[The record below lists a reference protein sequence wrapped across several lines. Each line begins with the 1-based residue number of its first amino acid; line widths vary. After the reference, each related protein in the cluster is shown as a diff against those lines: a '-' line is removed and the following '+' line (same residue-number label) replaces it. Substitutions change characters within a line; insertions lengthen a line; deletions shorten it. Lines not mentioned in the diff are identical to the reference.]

1 MAPGGSKK
9 PPLDIPRETNP
20 RESLNLAIEETS
32 SLLLPEKERRYRSS
46 RKRMKTKYYELEA
59 RSEQIRN
66 EVQLNFSSTLSRE
79 LEIISSTLKSWR
91 KVFPAH
97 KREHYLQCSQLRSDH
112 ATEFDVFIA
121 TYLKSHFRL
130 NEHSRV
136 VQLNFRNAYLC
147 LHNGSYASDTLPK
160 PFLKLAEIWDS
171 RVRIQLTHDLTH
183 SDSQP
188 PTQDPGNKLSPL
200 LATAETT
207 RKSPGVIS
215 KTTVDKRERVRSA
228 STPTRPVSTPSRTTL
243 LPMEDKP
250 RPSTVPRKHD
260 SPRVKYDAGKRDSAL
275 ESPDTPRRVQVT
287 RTQERPSSLK
297 PDLTP
302 ASRELQRNSPSKPN
316 EPAIARGLDSRG
328 KLPSESSKKTELSVS
343 HTPSRKSNTRDK
355 RIPPPMLEP
364 SVFVRKLPDKSTR
377 VVGSSSKYQVVAA
390 VARCAP
396 IPRAESKSKSRIGYK
411 LVSTKEQESAV
422 KYAPSTETALS
433 LSESLPVTSIRA
445 NPSAQLKHELTL
457 APSWLPKRCD
467 RVVTTKSAISEPPAV
482 REVVQLEQ
490 IIEVEGSSPL
500 LPEISNEHI
509 PARSPDALGFV
520 SAPGYISSFSGEMGE
535 KRQVCDAVVSIQNV
549 ESEEVSSLVP
559 EDSTSLVPSSVASTV
574 PAFPTA
580 PARAPSNGLILP
592 PFEVVPV
599 LRCSLNIVS
608 IHNNEDEEVS
618 SPALPARNMP
628 TRQSPDEAS
637 PPAEVVSRRCS
648 LNIVN
653 IYDNVDEEVRSSP
666 VPPTRGTSP
675 RRSPKV
681 TTPIEVL
688 PRQRNYDIVSTHRG
702 SEEASSTDD
711 VAVPTLSAPN
721 PVILPVLSVQAEPSG
736 EPADEDESS
745 AKVVSQQYDPNIVSS
760 SKPSR
765 VSKVYSPYPRTA
777 RKQSEL
783 LKTPS
788 EVSEGRPHVKA
799 VVHVQER
806 TVRRSSI
813 LNDSVCR
820 IPKVLPSRTVATV
833 SESKSRIGDTAV
845 STRKL
850 ASRTEY
856 MPFAKETSL
865 VPKPSPV
872 SPTPAI
878 PSSQLQNELIRS
890 PPRVSKRREVHV
902 TNKKLVVS
910 KVTHQKNE
918 VRSRVPEPALNV
930 RAGKNLLA
938 PSARKPQQLK
948 RTVEVERNAPAPLE
962 TSKESVIERST
973 SIPGPSNIRV
983 QSSLLSIEL
992 GEKRRIYDTTVVN
1005 IQHISEEMSSPN
1017 ASVASMPSV
1026 PAPAT
1031 SSVQAEAPRHPL
1043 DEDRPPIEAVSRQH
1057 GLNVVNDRTTVSKV
1071 YSRNSQTVRR
1081 QSNPNNYPS
1090 EVSEGRHLASAAAYV
1105 QERKR
1110 RRSLDYDGNVRRASK
1125 GPPDKSEAEFASLR
1139 QALSV
1144 IRKETEASVD
1154 SCSPRLEP
1162 EEPESSP
1169 VQPKA
1174 APQQLYV
1181 PRAIGLS
1188 TTCSNPVSHHPEST
1202 LGISHVEVSESRAER
1217 LPESVNV
1224 KERVEDTPQDLA
1236 LSNEEETRLRGPYV
1250 FNNEEMSSNLHS
1262 PGPCMALAPL
1272 THMATLPTQAV
1283 SPHQLKDISFESHQL
1298 VQHPT
1303 QLGCVPDCLD
1313 SSQRQILDI
1322 LNSAL
1327 RQLVGSSKQ
1336 SSNELDWSFSLRRYP
1351 CNVISQLFNP
1361 SAAAYSPQPV
1371 VVLTPPILKRAS
1383 QVVAFD
1389 LGCSL
1394 GTSLRMMWVF
1404 SAITFRAIHNRE
1416 AEETEYTIIHE
1427 DDKTPTSAPP
1437 SYPYVDAKAAANAP
1451 PSLPPEPSWWAET
1464 PDSTCVKRI
1473 WRTRHK
1479 PPDVAVNYRRQNY
1492 SVVNKTNFMSEHHSH
1507 LHWAETMPPKS
1518 MNFVLGNDPGPEAET
1533 TTESGHSLTHE
1544 RCAES
1549 PRCQYSRS
1557 CRSVLASP

>member
-1 MAPGGSKK
+1 MPKELCNTRLNSPGALRGSRHLPYPNPLWRPSVGFRLSQLIGSAYEHTRTPRKSIPGINSTQHVEKPSTKVKTKAP
-9 PPLDIPRETNP
+9 T
-20 RESLNLAIEETS
+20 TS
-32 SLLLPEKERRYRSS
+32 RSLLRRATNVDSITELITHTDEHTFGSS
-46 RKRMKTKYYELEA
+46 H
-59 RSEQIRN
+59 N
-66 EVQLNFSSTLSRE
+66 SSTQSVSRDA
-79 LEIISSTLKSWR
+79 TRFKATHAPR
-91 KVFPAH
+91 V
-97 KREHYLQCSQLRSDH
+97 KREVLRTS
-112 ATEFDVFIA
+112 
-121 TYLKSHFRL
+121 
-130 NEHSRV
+130 
-136 VQLNFRNAYLC
+136 
-147 LHNGSYASDTLPK
+147 
-160 PFLKLAEIWDS
+160 
-171 RVRIQLTHDLTH
+171 
-183 SDSQP
+183 
-188 PTQDPGNKLSPL
+188 
-200 LATAETT
+200 
-207 RKSPGVIS
+207 KSPGESTVTPVIE
-215 KTTVDKRERVRSA
+215 TCRLGQ
-228 STPTRPVSTPSRTTL
+228 TPTRSQPKSDWLEPRKPVSETQLATRR
-243 LPMEDKP
+243 EDSL
-250 RPSTVPRKHD
+250 RVLNNASGTGDST
-260 SPRVKYDAGKRDSAL
+260 L
-275 ESPDTPRRVQVT
+275 ESRNTPRRVQVT
-287 RTQERPSSLK
+287 RTQERLSSLK
-297 PDLTP
+297 PDSALT
-302 ASRELQRNSPSKPN
+302 SRELQRSSPKKSN
-316 EPAIARGLDSRG
+316 EPAIARGLDSRR
-328 KLPSESSKKTELSVS
+328 KLPSESSKKTESSVS
-343 HTPSRKSNTRDK
+343 HTPSRKPNTHDK
-355 RIPPPMLEP
+355 RIPPPVLEP
-364 SVFVRKLPDKSTR
+364 SVLVRKLPDKSTG
-377 VVGSSSKYQVVAA
+377 VVGSSSKSRVVAA

-396 IPRAESKSKSRIGYK
+396 SPRVGSKLKFQIGNK
-411 LVSTKEQESAV
+411 TVSTKERESAAD
-422 KYAPSTETALS
+422 YAPLSETASS
-433 LSESLPVTSIRA
+433 LSKPSSVSSIWA
-445 NPSAQLKHELTL
+445 NPPIQLNDELIL
-457 APSWLPKRCD
+457 APFWLPKRCEP
-467 RVVTTKSAISEPPAV
+467 RIVNARSIVSKTTHLTDETRPKTIHQARNPRFGEPPAA
-482 REVVQLEQ
+482 RESIRLEQ
-490 IIEVEGSSPL
+490 TIEAKGSSPL

-509 PARSPDALGFV
+509 PAHLPDALGFV

-813 LNDSVCR
+813 LNDSVRR
-820 IPKVLPSRTVATV
+820 IPKVVVTA
-833 SESKSRIGDTAV
+833 SESKLRIGKIV
-845 STRKL
+845 SARKL
-850 ASRTEY
+850 TSSLSHV
-856 MPFAKETSL
+856 PSAKETSL

-872 SPTPAI
+872 SSTPTTP
-878 PSSQLQNELIRS
+878 PSQLHAKLNCS
-890 PPRVSKRREVHV
+890 PLHVSKRREVHV
-902 TNKKLVVS
+902 TNKKPAVS

-918 VRSRVPEPALNV
+918 ARSRVPEPALNV

-973 SIPGPSNIRV
+973 SILGPSNIWV

-1017 ASVASMPSV
+1017 ASVASTLSV

-1031 SSVQAEAPRHPL
+1031 SSVQVEAPRHPL

-1110 RRSLDYDGNVRRASK
+1110 RRSLDYDGNVRHASK
-1125 GPPDKSEAEFASLR
+1125 GPPDKSEAEFTSLR

-1217 LPESVNV
+1217 FLESVNV
-1224 KERVEDTPQDLA
+1224 EERVEDTPQDLV
-1236 LSNEEETRLRGPYV
+1236 LSNEEETRLRDPYAI
-1250 FNNEEMSSNLHS
+1250 NNKERSVNLRS
-1262 PGPCMALAPL
+1262 PSPRV
-1272 THMATLPTQAV
+1272 AV
-1283 SPHQLKDISFESHQL
+1283 SSPYPSMLVYPVQAYPILQLKSIVLQL
-1298 VQHPT
+1298 DQPFMRLNV
-1303 QLGCVPDCLD
+1303 GPDCLD
-1313 SSQRQILDI
+1313 SSRQKVLDVVSGTVGVSI
-1322 LNSAL
+1322 NPHSPASSAVPTSFKFFSSTSTSTLLSLPTTQLSSAL
-1327 RQLVGSSKQ
+1327 RQLVGSSTQ
-1336 SSNELDWSFSLRRYP
+1336 SSDLPPQTRRYP
-1351 CNVISQLFNP
+1351 CDVVSQSFNP
-1361 SAAAYSPQPV
+1361 SAAVYSPQPV
-1371 VVLTPPILKRAS
+1371 VVLTLPILKRAS
-1383 QVVAFD
+1383 QAVAFD
-1389 LGCSL
+1389 LDCSL
-1394 GTSLRMMWVF
+1394 GTLLRMTRVL
-1404 SAITFRAIHNRE
+1404 SVITFRAIHNRE
-1416 AEETEYTIIHE
+1416 AKETEYTIIHK
-1427 DDKTPTSAPP
+1427 DDKTPTSAPH
-1437 SYPYVDAKAAANAP
+1437 SYAYVDAKAAANAL
-1451 PSLPPEPSWWAET
+1451 PSIPPESSWWAET
-1464 PDSTCVKRI
+1464 PDSTCVERV
-1473 WRTRHK
+1473 WRTRYK
-1479 PPDVAVNYRRQNY
+1479 PPDIAVNYRRQNY

-1544 RCAES
+1544 RRAES
-1549 PRCQYSRS
+1549 LRCQYSRS
-1557 CRSVLASP
+1557 CRSLLASP

>member
-97 KREHYLQCSQLRSDH
+97 KREHYLQCSQLISDH
-112 ATEFDVFIA
+112 ATEFDVFVA

-509 PARSPDALGFV
+509 PARSPDALGFA

-559 EDSTSLVPSSVASTV
+559 EDSTSLVPSSVAFTV

-599 LRCSLNIVS
+599 RCNLDIVS
-608 IHNNEDEEVS
+608 IYNNEDEEVS
-618 SPALPARNMP
+618 SPVPL
-628 TRQSPDEAS
+628 TRS
-637 PPAEVVSRRCS
+637 
-648 LNIVN
+648 
-653 IYDNVDEEVRSSP
+653 
-666 VPPTRGTSP
+666 TSP
-675 RRSPKV
+675 RWSPAKV
-681 TTPIEVL
+681 SPPVEVVPTLQRGHSVVSSDSTQGESEEVSSPSDDVAFPIRLIPASGTPYVQAEALGEPTNEDKPPIEVV
-688 PRQRNYDIVSTHRG
+688 PRRHNL
-702 SEEASSTDD
+702 D
-711 VAVPTLSAPN
+711 VVRKTP
-721 PVILPVLSVQAEPSG
+721 
-736 EPADEDESS
+736 
-745 AKVVSQQYDPNIVSS
+745 
-760 SKPSR
+760 R
-765 VSKVYSPYPRTA
+765 VSKVYSPYPGTA
-777 RKQSEL
+777 RKQS
-783 LKTPS
+783 KRTTIPS
-788 EVSEGRPHVKA
+788 ETSEGEPLGKA
-799 VVHVQER
+799 ATYVQER
-806 TVRRSSI
+806 ITRRSSVYDDTARRN
-813 LNDSVCR
+813 LK
-820 IPKVLPSRTVATV
+820 IPLSRTTASESKLQRVGNATV
-833 SESKSRIGDTAV
+833 STE
-845 STRKL
+845 KL
-850 ASRTEY
+850 ASSLERV
-856 MPFAKETSL
+856 PFTKEASL
-865 VPKPSPV
+865 VSKPSLV
-872 SPTPAI
+872 SSMLAP
-878 PSSQLQNELIRS
+878 PSLPLQDELILS
-890 PPRVSKRREVHV
+890 PPHVSKRRESR
-902 TNKKLVVS
+902 VVNTKQTASKIAHRRNETRS
-910 KVTHQKNE
+910 KV
-918 VRSRVPEPALNV
+918 PESAADM
-930 RAGKNLLA
+930 RTGKAMLVLA
-938 PSARKPQQLK
+938 AKEPQQSK
-948 RTVEVERNAPAPLE
+948 RTVEIEGNALLPLE
-962 TSKESVIERST
+962 MSKESTTECST
-973 SIPGPSNIRV
+973 SAPGLVDIQV
-983 QSSLLSIEL
+983 QNPFLPIEM
-992 GEKRRIYDTTVVN
+992 GEKWRIYDTTVVN
-1005 IQHISEEMSSPN
+1005 IQHISEEMSSPD
-1017 ASVASMPSV
+1017 ASVASTLPV

-1031 SSVQAEAPRHPL
+1031 SPVHPMQVESPRHLL
-1043 DEDRPPIEAVSRQH
+1043 DEDKPPIEVVSGRH
-1057 GLNVVNDRTTVSKV
+1057 DLSDVNDISTVSKV
-1071 YSRNSQTVRR
+1071 HSRHSETVRR
-1081 QSNPNNYPS
+1081 QSKPDNYPS
-1090 EVSEGRHLASAAAYV
+1090 EVSEGRYLASAAAYV
-1105 QERKR
+1105 QERR
-1110 RRSLDYDGNVRRASK
+1110 CRRSIKCDETIRHIHK
-1125 GPPDKSEAEFASLR
+1125 GPPDKLGAEPSPRR
-1139 QALSV
+1139 QALPV
-1144 IRKETEASVD
+1144 VRKETDTSVN
-1154 SCSPRLEP
+1154 SRSPRHEP
-1162 EEPESSP
+1162 EEPEILPVQPEAVPQHLNIRRAIELSTACSSP
-1169 VQPKA
+1169 VPH
-1174 APQQLYV
+1174 
-1181 PRAIGLS
+1181 
-1188 TTCSNPVSHHPEST
+1188 CPEHIV
-1202 LGISHVEVSESRAER
+1202 LGISHVEVSGCRAER
-1217 LPESVNV
+1217 LLESVNV
-1224 KERVEDTPQDLA
+1224 EERVEDIPQGLV
-1236 LSNEEETRLRGPYV
+1236 LSNEEETRLQGPYV
-1250 FNNEEMSSNLHS
+1250 FNNEETSADLHSPSPRVALLSLCPSTPVHPVQVYPILQLESIVLQLDQPFMQSDVEPDSLDSSRRRVLDVVRETVGISENLHS
-1262 PGPCMALAPL
+1262 PALCTVPASIPSSAL
-1272 THMATLPTQAV
+1272 TNPVLSLPT
-1283 SPHQLKDISFESHQL
+1283 
-1298 VQHPT
+1298 T
-1303 QLGCVPDCLD
+1303 Q
-1313 SSQRQILDI
+1313 

-1336 SSNELDWSFSLRRYP
+1336 SSNELDWSLSLRRYP
-1351 CNVISQLFNP
+1351 CNVVSQSFNP
-1361 SAAAYSPQPV
+1361 SATAYSPQPV

-1394 GTSLRMMWVF
+1394 GMLLGMTRVLSV
-1404 SAITFRAIHNRE
+1404 ITFRAIHNCE

-1427 DDKTPTSAPP
+1427 DDKTPTPAPP
-1437 SYPYVDAKAAANAP
+1437 SYAYVDAKTAANAP
-1451 PSLPPEPSWWAET
+1451 PSLPPEPSWRAET
-1464 PDSTCVKRI
+1464 SDFTCVERI
-1473 WRTRHK
+1473 WRTCFK
-1479 PPDVAVNYRRQNY
+1479 PPDVAISYRRQTYDN
-1492 SVVNKTNFMSEHHSH
+1492 VVSKTNVMSEHHSH
-1507 LHWAETMPPKS
+1507 LHWAETMPPKLS
-1518 MNFVLGNDPGPEAET
+1518 ILVLGNDPGPDAET
-1533 TTESGHSLTHE
+1533 TIELGHSLTHE
-1544 RCAES
+1544 RRAES

-1557 CRSVLASP
+1557 SPSLLATP

>member
-1 MAPGGSKK
+1 MAPGGSRK

-20 RESLNLAIEETS
+20 RENLNLAIEETS

-97 KREHYLQCSQLRSDH
+97 KREHYLQCSQLISDH
-112 ATEFDVFIA
+112 ATEFDVFVV

-215 KTTVDKRERVRSA
+215 KATVDKRERVRST

-243 LPMEDKP
+243 LPMKDKP

-260 SPRVKYDAGKRDSAL
+260 SPRVKYNAGKRDSAL

-328 KLPSESSKKTELSVS
+328 KLPSELSKKMELSVS

-355 RIPPPMLEP
+355 RITPPMLEP

-377 VVGSSSKYQVVAA
+377 VVGNSSKSRVVA
-390 VARCAP
+390 VATCCAP
-396 IPRAESKSKSRIGYK
+396 SPRAESKLKSQIGNK
-411 LVSTKEQESAV
+411 SVNTKEQVSTAD
-422 KYAPSTETALS
+422 YAP
-433 LSESLPVTSIRA
+433 LSEKAPPLSKPLPVSSIRA
-445 NPSAQLKHELTL
+445 SPPVQLNNGLIL
-457 APSWLPKRCD
+457 APSWLSKQCEP
-467 RVVTTKSAISEPPAV
+467 RVVNMKLFTKPETRSLVIHLPCEKSI
-482 REVVQLEQ
+482 RLEQ
-490 IIEVEGSSPL
+490 TIEAKGSSPL
-500 LPEISNEHI
+500 LPEISNEHT
-509 PARSPDALGFV
+509 PVRSSDILGFV
-520 SAPGYISSFSGEMGE
+520 SAPSHISSFSGEMGE
-535 KRQVCDAVVSIQNV
+535 KRHVSNAVVNIQNIKCEE
-549 ESEEVSSLVP
+549 ESSPVP
-559 EDSTSLVPSSVASTV
+559 EDFMLPVSASVTS
-574 PAFPTA
+574 
-580 PARAPSNGLILP
+580 
-592 PFEVVPV
+592 PV
-599 LRCSLNIVS
+599 LALPVAPVWASLVS

-628 TRQSPDEAS
+628 TCQSPDEAS

-653 IYDNVDEEVRSSP
+653 IYNNVDEEVRSSP

-675 RRSPKV
+675 HRSPKV

-721 PVILPVLSVQAEPSG
+721 PIILPVLSVQAEPSG

-788 EVSEGRPHVKA
+788 EVSEGRPRVKA
-799 VVHVQER
+799 MVHVQEH

-948 RTVEVERNAPAPLE
+948 KTVEVKRNAPAPLE

-1017 ASVASMPSV
+1017 ASVASMLSV

-1031 SSVQAEAPRHPL
+1031 SSIQAEAPRHPL

-1057 GLNVVNDRTTVSKV
+1057 GLNVVNDRTT
-1071 YSRNSQTVRR
+1071 TVQR

-1105 QERKR
+1105 QERRR
-1110 RRSLDYDGNVRRASK
+1110 RRSLDCDETIRRIHKGPLDKTNESASQRLSLFIVRREI
-1125 GPPDKSEAEFASLR
+1125 D
-1139 QALSV
+1139 LSMS
-1144 IRKETEASVD
+1144 A
-1154 SCSPRLEP
+1154 CSPEDSEP
-1162 EEPESSP
+1162 PP
-1169 VQPKA
+1169 VQPEA
-1174 APQQLYV
+1174 APQHFNI
-1181 PRAIGLS
+1181 PRATELS
-1188 TTCSNPVSHHPEST
+1188 IPCSKLVLRRPEP
-1202 LGISHVEVSESRAER
+1202 I

-1224 KERVEDTPQDLA
+1224 EERVEDTPQD
-1236 LSNEEETRLRGPYV
+1236 PYTV
-1250 FNNEEMSSNLHS
+1250 NNEERNVNLHS
-1262 PGPCMALAPL
+1262 PSPRV
-1272 THMATLPTQAV
+1272 AV
-1283 SPHQLKDISFESHQL
+1283 SSPYPSILVHPVQAYPILQLKSIALQL
-1298 VQHPT
+1298 DQPFMRSNV
-1303 QLGCVPDCLD
+1303 GPDCLD
-1313 SSQRQILDI
+1313 SSRQQVLDVVSGTVGVSI
-1322 LNSAL
+1322 NPHSPVPSAVPTLFFSSTSTSALLSLPTTQLSSAL
-1327 RQLVGSSKQ
+1327 RQLVGSSTQ
-1336 SSNELDWSFSLRRYP
+1336 SSDLPSQSRRYP
-1351 CNVISQLFNP
+1351 CDVVSQSFNP
-1361 SAAAYSPQPV
+1361 SAAAYSPQPAMA
-1371 VVLTPPILKRAS
+1371 LTLPILQA
-1383 QVVAFD
+1383 VAFD
-1389 LGCSL
+1389 LDCSL
-1394 GTSLRMMWVF
+1394 GTSLRMTRVL
-1404 SAITFRAIHNRE
+1404 SVITFCAIHNRK

-1437 SYPYVDAKAAANAP
+1437 YAYVDAKAAANAP
-1451 PSLPPEPSWWAET
+1451 PSLPPKPSWWAET
-1464 PDSTCVKRI
+1464 PDSTSVERI
-1473 WRTRHK
+1473 WRTRYK
-1479 PPDVAVNYRRQNY
+1479 PSNVAVNSRQLDCL
-1492 SVVNKTNFMSEHHSH
+1492 VVNKTNVMGEHHSH
-1507 LHWAETMPPKS
+1507 LRWAEMIPPNLTMI
-1518 MNFVLGNDPGPEAET
+1518 FVLGNEPGPEAKATNEL
-1533 TTESGHSLTHE
+1533 GHSLTHE
-1544 RCAES
+1544 RRAES

-1557 CRSVLASP
+1557 PSLLASP

>member
-97 KREHYLQCSQLRSDH
+97 KREHYLQCSQLISDH
-112 ATEFDVFIA
+112 ATEFDMFVA

-520 SAPGYISSFSGEMGE
+520 SAPGYISSFAGEMGE
-535 KRQVCDAVVSIQNV
+535 KRQVCDAIVSIQNV

-580 PARAPSNGLILP
+580 PAHAPSNGLILP
-592 PFEVVPV
+592 PFEVVSV

-666 VPPTRGTSP
+666 VPPTRGTS

-721 PVILPVLSVQAEPSG
+721 PIILPVLSVQAEPSG

-745 AKVVSQQYDPNIVSS
+745 AKVVSQQYDPNVVSS

-788 EVSEGRPHVKA
+788 EVSEGRPRVKA

-806 TVRRSSI
+806 TVRCSSI

-833 SESKSRIGDTAV
+833 SKSKSRIGDTAV

-962 TSKESVIERST
+962 TSKESIIERST

-1017 ASVASMPSV
+1017 ALVASMLSV

-1105 QERKR
+1105 QERRR
-1110 RRSLDYDGNVRRASK
+1110 RRSLDCDETIRRIHK
-1125 GPPDKSEAEFASLR
+1125 GPPDKTNESASQR
-1139 QALSV
+1139 LSLFV
-1144 IRKETEASVD
+1144 VRREIDLSMSA
-1154 SCSPRLEP
+1154 CSPEDSEP
-1162 EEPESSP
+1162 PP
-1169 VQPKA
+1169 VQPEA
-1174 APQQLYV
+1174 APQHFNI
-1181 PRAIGLS
+1181 PRATELS
-1188 TTCSNPVSHHPEST
+1188 IPCSKPVLRRPEPI
-1202 LGISHVEVSESRAER
+1202 LGISHVEISENRAER

-1224 KERVEDTPQDLA
+1224 EERVEDTPQD
-1236 LSNEEETRLRGPYV
+1236 PYAV
-1250 FNNEEMSSNLHS
+1250 NNEERNVNLHS
-1262 PGPCMALAPL
+1262 PSPRV
-1272 THMATLPTQAV
+1272 AV
-1283 SPHQLKDISFESHQL
+1283 SSPYPSILVHPVQAYPILQLKSIALQL
-1298 VQHPT
+1298 DQPFMRSNV
-1303 QLGCVPDCLD
+1303 GPDCLD
-1313 SSQRQILDI
+1313 SSRQQVLDVVSGTVGVSI
-1322 LNSAL
+1322 NPHSPVPSAVPTSFFSSTSTSALLSLPTTQLSSAL
-1327 RQLVGSSKQ
+1327 RQLVGSSTQ
-1336 SSNELDWSFSLRRYP
+1336 SSDLPSQSRRYP
-1351 CNVISQLFNP
+1351 CDVVSQSFNP
-1361 SAAAYSPQPV
+1361 SAAAYSPQPAMA
-1371 VVLTPPILKRAS
+1371 LTLPILQA
-1383 QVVAFD
+1383 VAFD
-1389 LGCSL
+1389 LDCSL
-1394 GTSLRMMWVF
+1394 GMSLRMTRVL
-1404 SAITFRAIHNRE
+1404 SVITFCAIHNRE

-1437 SYPYVDAKAAANAP
+1437 YAYVDAKAAANAP
-1451 PSLPPEPSWWAET
+1451 PSLPPKPSWWAET
-1464 PDSTCVKRI
+1464 PDSTSVEHI
-1473 WRTRHK
+1473 WRTRYK
-1479 PPDVAVNYRRQNY
+1479 PSNVAV
-1492 SVVNKTNFMSEHHSH
+1492 
-1507 LHWAETMPPKS
+1507 
-1518 MNFVLGNDPGPEAET
+1518 
-1533 TTESGHSLTHE
+1533 
-1544 RCAES
+1544 
-1549 PRCQYSRS
+1549 
-1557 CRSVLASP
+1557 